1 VLGRDGEEVRRLLR
15 GGVNAALA
23 KNFAMEFLRPE
34 ACIRCAYQGYRLAS
48 FLWTVTS
55 AKSLAE
61 DDEAET
67 RAWLTDM
74 HASALIAFQRADRE
88 ALARLALEIVPE
100 TEAAI
105 AVLREKAEPGEA
117 AEFLE
122 SLLRKVGG

>member
-1 VLGRDGEEVRRLLR
+1 MRGLLG
-15 GGVNAALA
+15 GGVNAELA
-23 KNFAMEFLRPE
+23 KSFATEFLRPE
-34 ACIRCAYQGYRLAS
+34 ACIRS